1 MGSRVVGEEGW
12 LRKAAGLVKLLA
24 LAPYRCL
31 HREQAVGLLTVT
43 HYNADGT
50 AVTSFGSGGKVT
62 THFGVGSDVASAV
75 ASTVASAVAIGYDG
89 RIVAAGITSGPGRA

>member
-1 MGSRVVGEEGW
+1 M
-12 LRKAAGLVKLLA
+12 
-24 LAPYRCL
+24 
-31 HREQAVGLLTVT
+31 LTVT

-75 ASTVASAVAIGYDG
+75 ASAVAIGYDG